1 MSKTAT
7 ITANVEPELKK
18 RTEAIF
24 KQIGLSVS
32 DAVALFLRRV
42 EREGELPPEYEIP
55 NRTTRR
61 VMSDT
66 DSGKNLLHFNS
77 EEEMFRYLRQ

>member
-1 MSKTAT
+1 MGKTAT

-18 RTEAIF
+18 RVEAIF
-24 KQIGLSVS
+24 KQMGLSVS

-42 EREGELPPEYEIP
+42 EREGELPFEAEIP

-61 VMSDT
+61 VLRDT
-66 DSGKNLLHFNS
+66 DSGKNLVRFDS